1 MLKQSLTT
9 VALLSVGIA
18 NAAEKRPNLL
28 FVFADE
34 MRQHSLGF
42 LKQDPV
48 MTPNLDMFAKR
59 SLFLPNTVSNLP
71 VCSPFRAS
79 LLTGMY
85 PHMTGVP
92 KNCHSSQPKVFLKRD
107 AECISDVLSKNNYDC
122 GYIGKWHLEAPFK
135 PYVNGKKK
143 CYAET
148 CPKKYRHG
156 FSFWF
161 ESCGGP
167 GGYFVDKFWAKDT
180 PRDKPIAMPKGKWS
194 CEFETDMAIKYINN
208 KNGKM
213 RDNKKPFA
221 LFISWKPPHAP
232 FDVPEKYLKFYKDK
246 DEKDLLIRKNFGV
259 GEDAKKNWR
268 NYPKNVKKYF
278 AMITGVDDQ
287 FGRLM
292 KVLKEKGLDENT
304 IVIFTSDH
312 GEMLGSHKRSG
323 KTIYY
328 DEAFVIPFLIR
339 WSEHIKAGTD
349 KLHFNTP
356 DMAPT
361 LLDLMGLKSK
371 TPKQMQGYDQADI
384 LLGKKGVRPEGTLY
398 WNGGYS
404 KTARGWRD
412 NRYTYVL
419 KDDNSEI
426 LFDNKLDP
434 YQLKNIADENP
445 RICQT
450 LKKKIFAELK
460 RIDDPW
466 KKYSRSL

>member
-1 MLKQSLTT
+1 MKMLKTSLTT
-9 VALLSVGIA
+9 MALLTAGMV
-18 NAAEKRPNLL
+18 NAAEKCPNLL

-34 MRQHSLGF
+34 MRQQALGF

-48 MTPNLDMFAKR
+48 YTPNLDMFAQNA
-59 SLFLPNTVSNLP
+59 LFLPNTVSNMP

-85 PHMTGVP
+85 PHKTGVP
-92 KNCHSSQPKVFLKRD
+92 INCHSSRPDIFLKRD
-107 AECISDVLSKNNYDC
+107 TTCISDVLSKNNYDC

-135 PYVNGKKK
+135 PYVNGRKK

-156 FSFWF
+156 FNFWF

-167 GGYFVDKFWAKDT
+167 GGYFVDKFWANDT
-180 PRDKPIAMPKGKWS
+180 PRDKPIAMPEGKWG
-194 CEFETDMAIKYINN
+194 CEFETDTAIKYIKN

-213 RDNKKPFA
+213 RDGKKPFA
-221 LFISWKPPHAP
+221 LFISWKPPHSP
-232 FDVPEKYLKFYKDK
+232 FDVPKKYLKFYKDK
-246 DEKDLLIRKNFGV
+246 DKKDLLIRKNFSIGKE
-259 GEDAKKNWR
+259 GKKNWR
-268 NYPKNVKKYF
+268 SYPKNVKKYF
-278 AMITGVDDQ
+278 AMVTGVDDQ
-287 FGRLM
+287 FGRLL
-292 KVLKEKGLDENT
+292 KALKEKGIAKNT

-339 WSEHIKAGTD
+339 WPGHIKTGTD
-349 KLHFNTP
+349 KLHLNTP

-361 LLDLMGLKSK
+361 LLALMGLKNK
-371 TPKQMQGYDQADI
+371 TPESMQGYDQANI
-384 LLGKKGVRPEGTLY
+384 LLGKKGFRPEGSLY

-412 NRYTYVL
+412 KRYTYVL
-419 KDDNSEI
+419 NNNGSEI

-434 YQLKNIADENP
+434 YQLKNIAEKNP
-445 RICQT
+445 NICRN
-450 LKKKIFAELK
+450 LKNKVFTELK
-460 RIDDPW
+460 RIKDPW
-466 KKYSRSL
+466 EK